1 MPVSARP
8 SPRLVA
14 ALWLLLLL
22 FVLRVTGQVLVA
34 FFGVTWLPPMSE
46 WYSGLMS
53 YQYLLPSQILII
65 GLMTAICRD
74 FSRGEG
80 FFVEPKRFFG
90 VYWLYFGYVYLAV
103 MVARYPIQMIVEPE
117 TRWFGRTIPIFFHWI
132 LASYVILVGR
142 WHRRRLDA

>member
-1 MPVSARP
+1 
-8 SPRLVA
+8 
-14 ALWLLLLL
+14 
-22 FVLRVTGQVLVA
+22 VA

-80 FFVEPKRFFG
+80 FFVEPKRYFG